1 MKIREIVRAI
11 NNLEL
16 GATAIYGYSD
26 TKDSG
31 IYVTNT
37 LTKETSKHSTGER
50 IQILICIKN
59 VEKGYLECRDMA
71 EKIRARLEEL
81 NCYNITES
89 YIGEYN
95 NKHSYSINLSV
106 GGI

>member
-1 MKIREIVRAI
+1 MIRKIVTEI
-11 NNLEL
+11 NKLEL
-16 GATAIYGYSD
+16 GIKADFGYSNTAD
-26 TKDSG
+26 KGVFVTETILKD
-31 IYVTNT
+31 
-37 LTKETSKHSTGER
+37 TSKHTRGGR
-50 IQILICIKN
+50 IQVLICITDSQD
-59 VEKGYLECRDMA
+59 GYLECKDMA
-71 EKIRARLEEL
+71 EKIRTKLEEL